1 MSRAVNPAAV
11 LALALMVPA
20 SLPALAAQPQAWNFR
35 VFLDDA
41 EIGKHRFTLREANG
55 ERVLNSEA
63 RFTVKIA
70 FITAYRYVHDAEE
83 RWRGNCL
90 AGLTARTN
98 DDGKKNAVDAVLE
111 AAPGGERLVV
121 TDGSQRAVLD
131 GCAMTFAYWNPQMLK
146 QARLLNAQTGE
157 TTPVKITPLGEETIA
172 VRGAP
177 VLARRYQLS
186 GPPQPID
193 LWYSATGDWLGL
205 ESTVGGGRRLRYRLE

>member
-1 MSRAVNPAAV
+1 MRRAGSPAAA
-11 LALALMVPA
+11 LALALLLPA
-20 SLPALAAQPQAWNFR
+20 GTPALATEPQAWNFR

-55 ERVLNSEA
+55 ERVLTSEA

-146 QARLLNAQTGE
+146 QGRLLNAQTGE
-157 TTPVKITPLGEETIA
+157 TTPVKITSRGEETIA

-177 VLARRYQLS
+177 VLARRYMVS

>member
-1 MSRAVNPAAV
+1 MSRAGTLAAV
-11 LALALMVPA
+11 LALALGLPA
-20 SLPALAAQPQAWNFR
+20 AMPALAAQPQAWNFR

-55 ERVLNSEA
+55 ERVLTSEA
-63 RFTVKIA
+63 RFAVKIA
-70 FITAYRYVHDAEE
+70 FITAYRYFHDAEE

-111 AAPGGERLVV
+111 TTAGGDRLVV
-121 TDGSQRAVLD
+121 TDGNRRAVLD
-131 GCAMTFAYWNPQMLK
+131 GCPMTFAYWNPQILK
-146 QARLLNAQTGE
+146 QDRLLNAQTGE
-157 TTPVKITPLGEETIA
+157 TTPVKITARGEETIA

-177 VLARRYQLS
+177 VLARRYQVS

>member
-1 MSRAVNPAAV
+1 MSRAGTLAAV
-11 LALALMVPA
+11 LALALV
-20 SLPALAAQPQAWNFR
+20 LPAYTPAHAAQSQAWNFR

-55 ERVLNSEA
+55 ERVLTSEA
-63 RFTVKIA
+63 RFAVKIA
-70 FITAYRYVHDAEE
+70 FITAYRYLHDAEE

-111 AAPGGERLVV
+111 TTSAGARLVV
-121 TDGSQRAVLD
+121 TDGSRRATLD
-131 GCAMTFAYWNPQMLK
+131 GCAMTFAYWNPEMLK
-146 QARLLNAQTGE
+146 QGRLLNAQTGE
-157 TTPVKITPLGEETIA
+157 ATPVKVTSLGEETIA